1 MQECNKVPCK
11 LQFTKNNL
19 EFETVLIVF
28 FELAKKSREKT
39 PVQSLAYHCRSSAN
53 LQFVFVHFYSA
64 AALAHWCVW
73 EKDEALVE
81 IITDSH
87 QGTIC
92 RDFRIYP
99 AFAGIWRSK
108 ILFPKNQ
115 SDTYMSYFTKKM
127 IEQGLSQAT
136 ITVCTFTPNIVLVG
150 FLLVRFQKVSHRQ
163 TAPNDILDISR

>member
-1 MQECNKVPCK
+1 M
-11 LQFTKNNL
+11 
-19 EFETVLIVF
+19 
-28 FELAKKSREKT
+28 
-39 PVQSLAYHCRSSAN
+39 
-53 LQFVFVHFYSA
+53 HFYSA

-115 SDTYMSYFTKKM
+115 SDTYMSYFTKKNDRARVKSSNHHSVHFYP
-127 IEQGLSQAT
+127 EYSPGW
-136 ITVCTFTPNIVLVG
+136 VFTGQVPKSL
-150 FLLVRFQKVSHRQ
+150 FP
-163 TAPNDILDISR
+163 TDIPKRYFRY

>member
-1 MQECNKVPCK
+1 MQECNKVPGN

-115 SDTYMSYFTKKM
+115 SDRARVKSSNHHSVHFYPEYSPGWVFTGHVPK
-127 IEQGLSQAT
+127 S
-136 ITVCTFTPNIVLVG
+136 
-150 FLLVRFQKVSHRQ
+150 LLPTDS
-163 TAPNDILDISR
+163 L